1 MSASMKI
8 YGEIGATNVV
18 AIGIFDGVH
27 LGHQQIIATAVKAK
41 ADSNSPKLV
50 ALTFDP
56 HPTAILAPEKEPPR
70 LTTLEDR
77 VQLLQAAGADAV
89 AVIRFD
95 RDFANLT
102 PAEFIENILVDKLS
116 ASEVV
121 VGENFTFGN
130 KAAGTSKDLAAVLP
144 THVVPLV
151 ESGGE
156 VISSTR
162 IRNLLIAG
170 DVTQV
175 EILLGRRFTL
185 SGEVI
190 HGEARGRTI
199 GYPTANL
206 KAAPKICIPA
216 DGVYAGWLSI
226 PGDRW
231 PAAISIGTNPTFPGE
246 RGRQVEAYVLD
257 RDDLELYGEIAT
269 YEFGLHLR
277 ETIAFDGLDPL
288 LIQMAQDCD
297 QARKFSKSNKI

>member
-8 YGEIGATNVV
+8 YGDLGETNVV

-89 AVIRFD
+89 AVIKFD
-95 RDFANLT
+95 REFANLT

-144 THVVPLV
+144 THVVSLV

-269 YEFGLHLR
+269 YEFGMRIR

-288 LIQMAQDCD
+288 LIKMAQDCD
-297 QARKFSKSNKI
+297 QARKFTALER

>member
-1 MSASMKI
+1 
-8 YGEIGATNVV
+8 
-18 AIGIFDGVH
+18 
-27 LGHQQIIATAVKAK
+27 
-41 ADSNSPKLV
+41 
-50 ALTFDP
+50 
-56 HPTAILAPEKEPPR
+56 
-70 LTTLEDR
+70 
-77 VQLLQAAGADAV
+77 
-89 AVIRFD
+89 
-95 RDFANLT
+95 
-102 PAEFIENILVDKLS
+102 
-116 ASEVV
+116 
-121 VGENFTFGN
+121 
-130 KAAGTSKDLAAVLP
+130 
-144 THVVPLV
+144 VVPLV

-297 QARKFSKSNKI
+297 EARNFSKLNKI

>member
-1 MSASMKI
+1 MKI
-8 YGEIGATNVV
+8 FGELGETNIV

-27 LGHQQIIATAVKAK
+27 LGHQAIIATAVKAK
-41 ADSNSPKLV
+41 ENRKSPKLV

-56 HPTAILAPEKEPPR
+56 HPTAILAPEKEPLR

-77 VQLLQAAGADAV
+77 VQLLLSAGADAV
-89 AVIRFD
+89 AVIKFD

-102 PAEFIENILVDKLS
+102 PSEFIEDILIDKLA

-130 KAAGTSKDLAAVLP
+130 KAAGSAKDLASVLP

-151 ESGGE
+151 ESGGD

-170 DVTQV
+170 EVTQAHQ
-175 EILLGRRFTL
+175 LLGRRFTL

-190 HGEARGRTI
+190 HGEARGRKI

-206 KAAPKICIPA
+206 KAATNIQATLLKSRSKLVR
-216 DGVYAGWLSI
+216 GTLLQL
-226 PGDRW
+226 
-231 PAAISIGTNPTFPGE
+231 AISTWCNSRRYLPFHVQHRP
-246 RGRQVEAYVLD
+246 D
-257 RDDLELYGEIAT
+257 RP
-269 YEFGLHLR
+269 
-277 ETIAFDGLDPL
+277 DP
-288 LIQMAQDCD
+288 DSC
-297 QARKFSKSNKI
+297 RKHRSRKGDPSLKALWSRFA

>member
-1 MSASMKI
+1 MKI
-8 YGEIGATNVV
+8 FGKLGEANVV

-27 LGHQQIIATAVKAK
+27 LGHQAIIATAVKAK
-41 ADSNSPKLV
+41 ENRKSPKLV

-77 VQLLQAAGADAV
+77 VQLLLSAGADTV
-89 AVIRFD
+89 AVVKFD

-102 PAEFIENILVDKLS
+102 PSEFIEDILIAKLA

-130 KAAGTSKDLAAVLP
+130 KAAGSAKDLASVLS

-151 ESGGE
+151 ESGGD

-170 DVTQV
+170 DVAQAHQ
-175 EILLGRRFTL
+175 LLGRRFTL

-190 HGEARGRTI
+190 HGEARGRKI

-206 KAAPKICIPA
+206 KAATNICIPA

-226 PGDRW
+226 PGNRW
-231 PAAISIGTNPTFPGE
+231 PAAISIGTNPTFLGE

-269 YEFGLHLR
+269 YEFGLRLR

-297 QARKFSKSNKI
+297 QARNFSKLNKI

>member
-1 MSASMKI
+1 MKI
-8 YGEIGATNVV
+8 FGELGTTNVV

-27 LGHQQIIATAVKAK
+27 LGHQAIIATAVKAK
-41 ADSNSPKLV
+41 ENRKSPKLV

-77 VQLLQAAGADAV
+77 IQHLQSAGADTV
-89 AVIRFD
+89 AVIKFD

-102 PAEFIENILVDKLS
+102 PSEFIADILIAKL
-116 ASEVV
+116 AATEVV

-130 KAAGTSKDLAAVLP
+130 KAAGSAKDLAAVLP

-151 ESGGE
+151 ESGGD

-170 DVTQV
+170 DVTQAHQ
-175 EILLGRRFTL
+175 LLGRRFTL

-190 HGEARGRTI
+190 HGEARGRKI

-206 KAAPKICIPA
+206 KAAPNICIPA

-226 PGDRW
+226 PSNRW

-269 YEFGLHLR
+269 YEFGLRLR

-297 QARKFSKSNKI
+297 QARNLAALER

>member
-1 MSASMKI
+1 VSASIKI
-8 YGEIGATNVV
+8 FGELGEANVV

-27 LGHQQIIATAVKAK
+27 VGHQAIIATAVKAK
-41 ADSNSPKLV
+41 ENRKSPKLV

-56 HPTAILAPEKEPPR
+56 HPTAILAPEKEPAR

-77 VQLLQAAGADAV
+77 IQLLQSAGADAV
-89 AVIRFD
+89 AVIKFD
-95 RDFANLT
+95 REFANLT
-102 PAEFIENILVDKLS
+102 PAEFIENILVAKL
-116 ASEVV
+116 AATEVV

-130 KAAGTSKDLAAVLP
+130 KAAGKSKDLAAVLP

-151 ESGGE
+151 ESGSD

-162 IRNLLIAG
+162 IRNLLIDG
-170 DVTQV
+170 DVTQAHH
-175 EILLGRRFTL
+175 LLGRRFTL

-190 HGEARGRTI
+190 HGEARGRKI

-206 KAAPKICIPA
+206 KAASNICIPA

-257 RDDLELYGEIAT
+257 RDDLEL
-269 YEFGLHLR
+269 
-277 ETIAFDGLDPL
+277 
-288 LIQMAQDCD
+288 
-297 QARKFSKSNKI
+297 

>member
-1 MSASMKI
+1 MKI
-8 YGEIGATNVV
+8 FGELGEANVV

-27 LGHQQIIATAVKAK
+27 LGHQAIIATAVKAK
-41 ADSNSPKLV
+41 ENRKSPKLV

-77 VQLLQAAGADAV
+77 IQLLQSAGADAV
-89 AVIRFD
+89 AVIKFD
-95 RDFANLT
+95 QEFANLT
-102 PAEFIENILVDKLS
+102 PAEFIENILVAKL
-116 ASEVV
+116 AATEVV

-130 KAAGTSKDLAAVLP
+130 KAAGKSKDLASVLS

-151 ESGGE
+151 ESGGD

-170 DVTQV
+170 DVAQAQP
-175 EILLGRRFTL
+175 LLGRRFTL

-190 HGEARGRTI
+190 HGEARGRKI

-269 YEFGLHLR
+269 YEFGLRLR
-277 ETIAFDGLDPL
+277 ETIAFEGLEPL

-297 QARKFSKSNKI
+297 EARNFTASER

>member
-1 MSASMKI
+1 MKI
-8 YGEIGATNVV
+8 FGDIGATNVV

-27 LGHQQIIATAVKAK
+27 LGHQQIIATAVKTK
-41 ADSNSPKLV
+41 GDHKLPKVV

-56 HPTAILAPEKEPPR
+56 HPTAILAPEKEPLQ
-70 LTTLEDR
+70 LTTVEDR
-77 VQLLQAAGADAV
+77 VQLLQSSGADAV
-89 AVIRFD
+89 AVIKFD
-95 RDFANLT
+95 QDFANLT
-102 PAEFIENILVDKLS
+102 STEFIENVLIEKL
-116 ASEVV
+116 AAGEVV

-130 KAAGTSKDLAAVLP
+130 KAAGRAKDLAALLP

-151 ESGGE
+151 ESGGD

-170 DVTQV
+170 DVTQAQL
-175 EILLGRRFTL
+175 LLGRRFTL
-185 SGEVI
+185 CGEVI

-206 KAAPKICIPA
+206 KAAPNICIPA

-226 PGDRW
+226 PGNRW

-246 RGRQVEAYVLD
+246 HGRQVEAYVLD

-269 YEFGLHLR
+269 YEFGLRLR

-288 LIQMAQDCD
+288 LIQMAQDCE
-297 QARKFSKSNKI
+297 QARNFTASAAI

>member
-1 MSASMKI
+1 MKI
-8 YGEIGATNVV
+8 FGELGEANVV

-27 LGHQQIIATAVKAK
+27 LGHQAIIATAVKAK
-41 ADSNSPKLV
+41 ENRKSPKLV

-77 VQLLQAAGADAV
+77 IQHLQSAGADTV
-89 AVIRFD
+89 AVIKFD

-102 PAEFIENILVDKLS
+102 PSEFIADILIAKL
-116 ASEVV
+116 AATEVV

-130 KAAGTSKDLAAVLP
+130 KAAGSAKDLAAVLP

-151 ESGGE
+151 ESGGD

-170 DVTQV
+170 DVTQAHQ
-175 EILLGRRFTL
+175 LLGRRFTL

-190 HGEARGRTI
+190 HGEARGRKI

-206 KAAPKICIPA
+206 KAAPNICIPA

-226 PGDRW
+226 PSNRW

-269 YEFGLHLR
+269 YEFGLRLR

-297 QARKFSKSNKI
+297 QARNLAALER

>member
-1 MSASMKI
+1 MSSA
-8 YGEIGATNVV
+8 EVTWHGAPLLGSAL

-27 LGHQQIIATAVKAK
+27 MGHQVILQEGVRE
-41 ADSNSPKLV
+41 NLPVV

-56 HPTAILAPEKEPPR
+56 HPTSVFAP
-70 LTTLEDR
+70 DR
-77 VQLLQAAGADAV
+77 VPTRLLTLNNRIAQLSMHGASSV
-89 AVIRFD
+89 AVIKFSSQ
-95 RDFANLT
+95 FSQLT
-102 PAEFIENILVDKLS
+102 PDQFINEILKPIFDPALVL
-116 ASEVV
+116 
-121 VGENFTFGN
+121 VGENFTFGA
-130 KAAGTSKDLAAVLP
+130 KAAGNVEHLKANSPFKVKAI
-144 THVVPLV
+144 PLYNHGNIKV
-151 ESGGE
+151 
-156 VISSTR
+156 SSTR
-162 IRNLLIAG
+162 IREAIKAGNIEIANQLLTRPHQLVG
-170 DVTQV
+170 P
-175 EILLGRRFTL
+175 
-185 SGEVI
+185 VI
-190 HGEARGRTI
+190 HGEKRGRTI

-269 YEFGLHLR
+269 YEFGLRLR

-297 QARKFSKSNKI
+297 QARNFTALER

>member
-1 MSASMKI
+1 
-8 YGEIGATNVV
+8 
-18 AIGIFDGVH
+18 
-27 LGHQQIIATAVKAK
+27 
-41 ADSNSPKLV
+41 V

-89 AVIRFD
+89 AVIKFD
-95 RDFANLT
+95 REFANLT
-102 PAEFIENILVDKLS
+102 PTEFIEDILVDKLS
-116 ASEVV
+116 ATEVV

-130 KAAGTSKDLAAVLP
+130 KAAGTSKDLAAVLS

-151 ESGGE
+151 ESGSD

-170 DVTQV
+170 EVTQAHQ
-175 EILLGRRFTL
+175 LLGRRFTL

-190 HGEARGRTI
+190 HGEARGRKI

-206 KAAPKICIPA
+206 KAAPNICIPA

-269 YEFGLHLR
+269 YEFGMRLR

-297 QARKFSKSNKI
+297 QARNFAALER